1 MPRHSLLGAAALFSF
16 AGGAAPRVPFI
27 LVNYLVVGGGGFDGG
42 GGHAYGGGGGGEV
55 VATSATLSTYATYA
69 ASVAG
74 PTGSSSFNNTVARG
88 GGNASE
94 GSHNHG
100 GHGGWSGNGH
110 GGGGGNGYGW
120 DHASWAAAGGGGAGA
135 GEHGHSAGI
144 WTGTNPVTPQP
155 GRGGN
160 GIYWPFTGKYYGGGG
175 GGWWHGRL
183 AGDHNGASGLG
194 RENFGGGSSRGN
206 VRPGGVITTYLS
218 PLQLFKGGAVTAA
231 GIGDAKR
238 WFHVFA
244 SSAHLSPLL

>member
-100 GHGGWSGNGH
+100 GTE
-110 GGGGGNGYGW
+110 
-120 DHASWAAAGGGGAGA
+120 A
-135 GEHGHSAGI
+135 
-144 WTGTNPVTPQP
+144 
-155 GRGGN
+155 
-160 GIYWPFTGKYYGGGG
+160 
-175 GGWWHGRL
+175 
-183 AGDHNGASGLG
+183 
-194 RENFGGGSSRGN
+194 
-206 VRPGGVITTYLS
+206 
-218 PLQLFKGGAVTAA
+218 GAVTVTAGVAVTAMAGTMPLGLRRAEAELVQASMVMVRESGPAQTQSRHNRGAA
-231 GIGDAKR
+231 ATVSIGHSLVNTTAVVVVAGGTAD
-238 WFHVFA
+238 
-244 SSAHLSPLL
+244 